1 MRYRLRTLLIVL
13 AIGPPVAAI
22 AYWAYL
28 ANYESQF
35 DRKVNRFKRE
45 LDASLERFNQKLLK
59 EQKERGEQ
67 PETPS
72 PASRPTTAS
81 PACHNTSTRATLPS
95 SPLLPRLHLRLI
107 TTPYSPLALSTP
119 SLLFPTPYR
128 YTLTILLHVWPKLF
142 VAKTAS
148 QVQPLCVRSSRYCD
162 VEPLGKA
169 ATCLQLLFTYWT
181 T

>member
-72 PASRPTTAS
+72 PASRPTTIS
-81 PACHNTSTRATLPS
+81 PPA
-95 SPLLPRLHLRLI
+95 
-107 TTPYSPLALSTP
+107 
-119 SLLFPTPYR
+119 
-128 YTLTILLHVWPKLF
+128 PK
-142 VAKTAS
+142 
-148 QVQPLCVRSSRYCD
+148 
-162 VEPLGKA
+162 
-169 ATCLQLLFTYWT
+169 
-181 T
+181 